1 MWKPDLCIYHGNCD
15 DGFGAAYAVWK
26 RWGDDVEFFPASYG
40 KPPPD
45 VTGKDVIM
53 VDFSFKYPVMR
64 ELGNAAKS
72 IVVLDHHK
80 TAQAEL
86 HEWGASRAPEN
97 LHIALENTEFD
108 IAHCLMQNCLP
119 TIAWFDMEK
128 SGARLAWEFCH
139 PGLPVPDL
147 IKHVEDRD
155 LWRFALPYTR
165 HVSAAVR
172 SYKQTFDRWDAWI
185 EAGDVTALVRDGG
198 AILRAEQKLI
208 SQFMEQ
214 VIFDEIGGHTVP
226 TVNVP
231 YHFASDTANELLG
244 KFEYA
249 PFAAA
254 WFRRGDGKFQ
264 VSLRS
269 EDSRADVS
277 EIAKLY
283 GGGGHRNAAGFEVPS
298 ERDWKI
304 VHRVAPSAGVT
315 APSEVDGK

>member
-45 VTGKDVIM
+45 VTDKDVIM

-64 ELGNAAKS
+64 ELGRAAKS

-80 TAQAEL
+80 TAQAEMI
-86 HEWGASRAPEN
+86 EWGAGQTAT
-97 LHIALENTEFD
+97 ALEKRLASADFD
-108 IAHCLMQNCLP
+108 IAHALMQNTLP
-119 TIAWFDMEK
+119 IIAWFDMDK
-128 SGARLAWEFCH
+128 SGARMTWEFCH

-172 SYKQTFDRWDAWI
+172 SYKQAFDRWDAWV
-185 EAGDVTALVRDGG
+185 EAGDVTALIRDGG

-214 VIFDEIGGHTVP
+214 VIFDEIGGCIVP

-298 ERDWKI
+298 ERDWKLA
-304 VHRVAPSAGVT
+304 VRAPSAGVT
-315 APSEVDGK
+315 APQEVEGK